1 MADLGVLILRLGLG
15 IMFFAH
21 GLQIGLGKF
30 GGPGPE
36 GFSKFLTGM
45 GFAPALFWAYLAGYS
60 ILIGGALLISG
71 ICVRLACIPLIIFI
85 LVTFKVHL
93 AKGFFITNGGY
104 EYNFVILMG
113 LIALMLLGSGKFSI
127 FNKF

>member
-1 MADLGVLILRLGLG
+1 MADLGILILRLGLG
-15 IMFFAH
+15 VMFFAH

-36 GFSKFLTGM
+36 GFAKFISGM

-60 ILIGGALLISG
+60 ILIGGALLIAG

-85 LVTFKVHL
+85 LVASKVHL
-93 AKGFFITNGGY
+93 SKGFFLGNGGY
-104 EYNFVILMG
+104 EYTFVIFMG
-113 LIALMLLGSGKFSI
+113 LVALMLLGSGKFSI
-127 FNKF
+127 FNKL